1 MTGRTIFFAGA
12 LFAVSCAAAQKVPEV
27 KPTFKFTL
35 VLPVTTGPE
44 VFGDITET
52 IGQLDLGVNL
62 PLFKGLGIGV
72 GGKGTYFTLD
82 ERGLASVVSGDVTKF
97 GWYGKLQY
105 EQYTAERNY
114 YEFSAKVGQSYL
126 TWNAST
132 CEEDIQQ
139 TALNWSLAFSY
150 YIHATEN
157 LAFGL
162 LMGFESDQSEVYPQ
176 LLCLDSYPGRTE
188 RDPVGPLQ
196 FLSFGLGF
204 STLFSRA
211 PDRPMGTF

>member
-1 MTGRTIFFAGA
+1 MTIRN
-12 LFAVSCAAAQKVPEV
+12 AVLLCPLLGVVHLHAQKIPEV
-27 KPTFKFTL
+27 KPNLKFTL

-44 VFGDITET
+44 VFNDITET

-72 GGKGTYFTLD
+72 GGKGTFFTLD

-114 YEFSAKVGQSYL
+114 YEFSAKVGQS
-126 TWNAST
+126 TISWNAST

-162 LMGFESDQSEVYPQ
+162 LMGYESDRSDVYPQ

-211 PDRPMGTF
+211 PDRPMGEF

>member
-1 MTGRTIFFAGA
+1 M
-12 LFAVSCAAAQKVPEV
+12 
-27 KPTFKFTL
+27 L
-35 VLPVTTGPE
+35 VLPVTTGPD
-44 VFGDITET
+44 VFNDITET
-52 IGQLDLGVNL
+52 VGQLDVCIQM
-62 PLFKGLGIGV
+62 PLFKGLGLGV

-82 ERGLASVVSGDVTKF
+82 ERGLASVIHGDVTKF

-126 TWNAST
+126 TWDAST
-132 CEEDIQQ
+132 CEDDMKQNG
-139 TALNWSLAFSY
+139 LNWALAFSY
-150 YIHATEN
+150 YIHATDN

-162 LMGFESDQSEVYPQ
+162 LMGYESDAAEVSPQ

-188 RDPVGPLQ
+188 TAPVGPYQ

-204 STLFSRA
+204 STRFTRA
-211 PDRPMGTF
+211 PDRPLGTF